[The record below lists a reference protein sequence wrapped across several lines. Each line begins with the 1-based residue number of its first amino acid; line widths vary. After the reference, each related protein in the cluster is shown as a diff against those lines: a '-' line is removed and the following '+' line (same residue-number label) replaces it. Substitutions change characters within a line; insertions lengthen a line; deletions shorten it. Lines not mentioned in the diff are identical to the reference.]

1 MENNIHLNLK
11 SKWFDLILLGE
22 KEQEYREIKAYFI
35 HLFIDKTNFKN
46 WGDNDFIRELEYHKL
61 EILQL
66 KNIKTITF
74 LNGYAKNRRQIL
86 VELEKITIGKGKEEW
101 GAEWNKEYFILHLGS
116 IISHKNC
123 YYSFFLQNKNFKF
136 AK

>member
-22 KEQEYREIKAYFI
+22 KEQEYMEIKAYFI
-35 HLFIDKTNFKN
+35 NLFIDKTNFKN

-74 LNGYAKNRRQIL
+74 SNGYAKNRRQIL

-101 GAEWNKEYFILHLGS
+101 GAEWNKEYFILHLGD
-116 IISHKNC
+116 IISQKNC